1 MISKKK
7 IGLLLFLFIILIGTR
22 TMAADSKRE
31 YENRFRI
38 MLQYAV
44 NINEYVRR
52 HLQDVGLCTYAQEM
66 TTTNAR
72 AAEQMTP
79 PQKYKDIHPHFLLV
93 LENVERSFY
102 YAVQRRFDRY
112 RHHQKIVNKELS
124 ILETLSDR
132 AGIEPYYDRY

>member
-1 MISKKK
+1 MRKRNA
-7 IGLLLFLFIILIGTR
+7 LVLCVVLFLASNIGW
-22 TMAADSKRE
+22 AAESKRE
-31 YENRFRI
+31 YENRFQV

-52 HLQDVGLCTYAQEM
+52 HIQDKNLCAYAQEM
-66 TTTNAR
+66 AATNAR
-72 AAEQMTP
+72 FAEQMTP
-79 PQKYKDIHPHFLLV
+79 PSNYAELHPHFLLV

-102 YAVQRRFDRY
+102 FASQQRFERY

-124 ILETLSDR
+124 ILEALAER